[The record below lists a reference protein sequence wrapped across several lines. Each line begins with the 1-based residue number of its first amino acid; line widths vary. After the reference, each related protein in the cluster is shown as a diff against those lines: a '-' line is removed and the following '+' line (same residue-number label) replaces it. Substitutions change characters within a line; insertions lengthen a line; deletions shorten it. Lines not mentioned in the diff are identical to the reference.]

1 MAEFVLVSVLPH
13 LAASEPANDSTPVE
27 VAVMS
32 GVTKLGRRVPPRPE
46 AWHLRLGRKGEEL
59 AARHLVKI
67 GFVIL
72 AKNWRCREGELDI
85 VATDGQTLVVCEVKT
100 RSGTR
105 FGEPAEAVTADKMA
119 RVRRLTGQWLS
130 THRVGWCRIRFDVIA
145 ICVERDGEVRLR
157 HIEGAF

>member
-1 MAEFVLVSVLPH
+1 
-13 LAASEPANDSTPVE
+13 
-27 VAVMS
+27 MS
-32 GVTKLGRRVPPRPE
+32 SVTKLVRRVPPRPQ
-46 AWHLRLGRKGEEL
+46 APHLRLGREGEDL
-59 AARHLVKI
+59 AARYLAKI

-119 RVRRLTGQWLS
+119 RIRRLTGQWLS

-145 ICVERDGEVRLR
+145 VCLERAGEVRLR